1 MVNRF
6 HQLVDLLLAAL
17 IAGTST
23 VLWGLVAP
31 PAIALW
37 IATLFAAVYYFSRN
51 PWGSPQG
58 AAYNEWIDDLYDR
71 YLP

>member
-1 MVNRF
+1 MANRL
-6 HQLVDLLLAAL
+6 HQLVDLLIAAL

-31 PAIALW
+31 PAVALW
-37 IATLFAAVYYFSRN
+37 IATLFAAIYYFSRN
-51 PWGSPQG
+51 PWGSPNG
-58 AAYNEWIDDLYDR
+58 DAYNEWIDELYDR

>member
-1 MVNRF
+1 MANRL

-23 VLWGLVAP
+23 ALWGLFVP
-31 PAIALW
+31 PAVALW
-37 IATLFAAVYYFSRN
+37 IATLFGAIYYFSRN
-51 PWGSPQG
+51 PWGSPRG
-58 AAYNEWIDDLYDR
+58 EAYNEWIDDLYER

>member
-1 MVNRF
+1 MSRRLY
-6 HQLVDLLLAAL
+6 QLVDLLVAAL

-23 VLWGLVAP
+23 VIWGLVVP
-31 PAIALW
+31 PAVALW

-51 PWGSPQG
+51 PWGSPKG
-58 AAYNEWIDDLYDR
+58 AAYNDWIDELYER